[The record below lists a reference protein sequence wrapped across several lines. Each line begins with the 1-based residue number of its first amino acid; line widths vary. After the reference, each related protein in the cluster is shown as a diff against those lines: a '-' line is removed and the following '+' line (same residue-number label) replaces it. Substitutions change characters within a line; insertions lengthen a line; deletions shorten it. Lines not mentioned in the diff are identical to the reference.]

1 MSPGMCACRDT
12 DPACPRV
19 LGAPRERV
27 CIFSVPGAVVMIS
40 PGVGDF
46 QKCFWAVLNPVRA
59 RTVRRFQGSR
69 TGWIPRSPWY
79 LAYVPSPTNLKM
91 CDRTK
96 PNLDSTHD
104 RTKPNLDSTHELR
117 GCARTVRSSSKASNP
132 TFQPLIGSQAPTPEV
147 LVPVINLVCF
157 SVPNPLCCI
166 DSGGRAGLLTK
177 PYKIEQVQI
186 L

>member
-1 MSPGMCACRDT
+1 M
-12 DPACPRV
+12 V
-19 LGAPRERV
+19 LLEYILLRLGGIPDIVLHFVYWLYSMNAP
-27 CIFSVPGAVVMIS
+27 FG
-40 PGVGDF
+40 
-46 QKCFWAVLNPVRA
+46 
-59 RTVRRFQGSR
+59 RTR
-69 TGWIPRSPWY
+69 
-79 LAYVPSPTNLKM
+79 VPSPTNLKM

-177 PYKIEQVQI
+177 PYKIQQVQI

>member
-1 MSPGMCACRDT
+1 MEA
-12 DPACPRV
+12 
-19 LGAPRERV
+19 GARR
-27 CIFSVPGAVVMIS
+27 S
-40 PGVGDF
+40 

-117 GCARTVRSSSKASNP
+117 GCARTVRSSGKASNP

-177 PYKIEQVQI
+177 PYKIEQVPGPFSCRIEQQH
-186 L
+186 LDFAVEPPNQRTERAVAE